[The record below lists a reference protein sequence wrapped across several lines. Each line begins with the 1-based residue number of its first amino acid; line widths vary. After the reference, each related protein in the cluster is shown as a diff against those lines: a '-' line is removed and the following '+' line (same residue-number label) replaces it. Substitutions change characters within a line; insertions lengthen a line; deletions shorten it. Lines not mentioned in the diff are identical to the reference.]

1 MTDCVGV
8 ATSTLISIAVPLTY
22 GLAEG
27 SREMVDWPLS
37 AESNLLCKER
47 DELSIVLGGIR

>member
-1 MTDCVGV
+1 MGV
-8 ATSTLISIAVPLTY
+8 APPTLVSIAVPLTY

-27 SREMVDWPLS
+27 SREMVDWPLLS

-47 DELSIVLGGIR
+47 DELSTVLGGIR

>member
-1 MTDCVGV
+1 MGV
-8 ATSTLISIAVPLTY
+8 APLRPPTLVSIALPLTY

-27 SREMVDWPLS
+27 SREMVDWPLLS

-47 DELSIVLGGIR
+47 DELSIVLGGSR